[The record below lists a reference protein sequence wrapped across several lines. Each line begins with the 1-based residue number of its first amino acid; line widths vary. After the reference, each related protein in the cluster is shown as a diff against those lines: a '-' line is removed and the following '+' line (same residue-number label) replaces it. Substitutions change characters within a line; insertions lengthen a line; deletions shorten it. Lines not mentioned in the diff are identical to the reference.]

1 MTIFYLV
8 RHGETDWNRQHRVQ
22 GSSDIP
28 LNDTGRRQARG
39 AARLLAR
46 RSLDTVY
53 TSPLSRAVE
62 TAQIIS
68 DELGLGAPISDAGF
82 VERDYGD
89 AEGLTRT
96 QINSRW
102 RGSTPIPGQESRAS
116 VQRRVT
122 AALHHLAKGNEG
134 KHVVVT
140 THGGVIRSMLFA
152 VRADAHRSAPIT
164 NGSIHSFQIL
174 DGTLALMIFNDP
186 IEHASA
192 LPGDDDITE
201 QNPVEASQDP
211 DPDTDTITKE
221 TSH

>member
-8 RHGETDWNRQHRVQ
+8 RHGETDWNRQRRVQ

-28 LNDTGRRQARG
+28 LNDTGRNQAAG

-46 RSLDTVY
+46 RSFDAVY

-68 DELGLGAPISDAGF
+68 GQLGLGEPIRHDAF
-82 VERDYGD
+82 VERDYGE
-89 AEGLTRT
+89 AEGLTRS
-96 QINSRW
+96 QIDSRW
-102 RGSTPIPGQESRAS
+102 GGGAPVPGRESRGS

-122 AALHHLAKGNEG
+122 AALHEIAQDNAGRHFI
-134 KHVVVT
+134 VT

-152 VRADAHRSAPIT
+152 VHADEHRSAPIT

-201 QNPVEASQDP
+201 QNPVEADHDHDP
-211 DPDTDTITKE
+211 NPE
-221 TSH
+221 EAPR